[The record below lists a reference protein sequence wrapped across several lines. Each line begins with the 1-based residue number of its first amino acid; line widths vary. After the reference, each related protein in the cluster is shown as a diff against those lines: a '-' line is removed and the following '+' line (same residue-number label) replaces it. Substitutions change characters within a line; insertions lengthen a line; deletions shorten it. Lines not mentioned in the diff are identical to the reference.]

1 MSEVQIVSGTEQAF
15 SMMNTPLKEVYYSE
29 VEASNTHFKN
39 SLRFHRA
46 RGKTI
51 HLVKNGLSLDGKE
64 KVDYGKNA
72 VPTLAQ
78 ALEIS
83 ISYAYKLCSF
93 YEMYED
99 IAKFQDLM
107 EFFSDNDFSLS
118 WSHFNLL
125 VHVDDQTRE
134 NLIAEAVEKKMSVRK
149 LQELMASN
157 NITIN
162 PDESSFITED
172 TPKESESTGVVVIE
186 TQQDIEDQPEPST
199 QSVSHPP
206 SGDSEISM
214 DVPKTLKKLYQA
226 ACKFSDKMVELVGNA
241 CVGLADTSG
250 ESARKEVFEGLTL
263 CQDTLDTIKRQCAE
277 FIPQF
282 KQSYDRLV
290 SEKKEKNKDG

>member
-199 QSVSHPP
+199 QSVSH
-206 SGDSEISM
+206 
-214 DVPKTLKKLYQA
+214 QA